1 MHLLLQ
7 TVKLHLL
14 LHPTLPPGHFHETIT
29 VPLPAPGK
37 GEDGKM
43 NKEKDKSHLCIG
55 DRVEIAARIGCA
67 KTTVSREVK
76 GHYSVVLESDE
87 NGQMGMRTFSWT
99 NNLLIMTACKTDE
112 EKEFYIR
119 ACIENHYL
127 FSLTRSI

>member
-1 MHLLLQ
+1 
-7 TVKLHLL
+7 
-14 LHPTLPPGHFHETIT
+14 
-29 VPLPAPGK
+29 
-37 GEDGKM
+37 M

-55 DRVEIAARIGCA
+55 DRVEIATGLSQKRTATEIAARIGCA